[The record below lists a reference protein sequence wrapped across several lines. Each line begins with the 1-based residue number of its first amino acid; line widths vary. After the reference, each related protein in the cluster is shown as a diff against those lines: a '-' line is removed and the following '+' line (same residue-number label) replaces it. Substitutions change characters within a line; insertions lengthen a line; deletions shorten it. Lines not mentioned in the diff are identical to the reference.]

1 VHIAEH
7 DLLLGGTRM
16 RKISILGAT
25 GSIGTQTL
33 DVIRKSNEELKLIGV
48 TANTSIEKVIEII
61 EEFNPSYVAMMDS
74 RSASVINKYCKEH
87 NKAIEVLV
95 GIEGLNK
102 IASLDEIDIVVTS
115 VVGMIGLEPTMKA
128 IEAKKDIALAN
139 KETLVVAG
147 EIVMKAAK
155 ENNVNI
161 FPVDSEHSAI
171 FQSLR
176 GNDIKTLRK
185 VILTASGGPF
195 RGKTIEELKAVEV
208 EDALKHPKW
217 NMGRKISIDSA
228 TLMNKGLEVIEAH
241 WLFDCDYDNIQVVVH
256 PQSIVHSMVEYNDGS
271 IIAQLGAQDMR
282 LPIQYALNYEKREKL
297 IADTID
303 FYEISKLTFEK
314 PDTETFKAL
323 NLSFK
328 AGKMGGLMPTV
339 LNGANE
345 AAVELFLNKK
355 IKFLQISDIIENCME
370 VFETETKNEL
380 TLENIIDLDKR
391 VKEYVVQ
398 KAIL

>member
-1 VHIAEH
+1 MKK
-7 DLLLGGTRM
+7 L
-16 RKISILGAT
+16 SILGAT

-33 DVIRKSNEELKLIGV
+33 DVIRKSDGELKLIGV
-48 TANTSIEKVIEII
+48 TANTSVKKVIEII
-61 EEFNPSYVAMMDS
+61 EEFAPSYVAMMDLKS
-74 RSASVINKYCKEH
+74 SNEIQSYCEKNNKK
-87 NKAIEVLV
+87 IEILH
-95 GIEGLNK
+95 GMPGLNK

-155 ENNVNI
+155 ENNVRI
-161 FPVDSEHSAI
+161 LPVDSEHSAI
-171 FQSLR
+171 FQALR
-176 GNDIKTLRK
+176 GNELDSLKKI
-185 VILTASGGPF
+185 ILTASGGPF
-195 RGKTIEELKAVEV
+195 RGKTIEELQEIKV

-241 WLFDCDYDNIQVVVH
+241 WLFNCDYDDIQVLVH
-256 PQSIVHSMVEYNDGS
+256 PQSIVHSMVEYKDGS

-282 LPIQYALNYEKREKL
+282 LPIQYALNYEERKNL
-297 IADTID
+297 VADTID

-314 PDTETFKAL
+314 PDTDTFKPLA
-323 NLSFK
+323 LSFK
-328 AGKMGGLMPTV
+328 AGKIGGLMPTI

-345 AAVELFLNKK
+345 AAVELFLNEK
-355 IKFLQISDIIENCME
+355 IKFLQISEIIEKCME
-370 VFETETKNEL
+370 VFEGEVKKEL
-380 TLENIIDLDKR
+380 NLENIIDLDRR
-391 VKEYVVQ
+391 VKEYVV
-398 KAIL
+398 KNAVI